1 MSLVIVVLFEKKSVQ
16 KILSYLGNLIRKRS
30 KYIEPVEKYD
40 LKLQTKMLERNK
52 PLNRLL

>member
-1 MSLVIVVLFEKKSVQ
+1 MSLFIVVLFEKKSVQ